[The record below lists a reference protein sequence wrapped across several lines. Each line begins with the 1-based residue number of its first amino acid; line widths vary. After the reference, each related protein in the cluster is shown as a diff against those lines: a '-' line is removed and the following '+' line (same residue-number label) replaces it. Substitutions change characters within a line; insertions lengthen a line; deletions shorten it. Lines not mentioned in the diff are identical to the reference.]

1 MRDVEQ
7 NREHYTKLVSQSEET
22 SITGSWGSNQDFRY
36 KILADK
42 KVFGGGGEKHI
53 RDWMRYRRIFRVSG
67 AKRVGTERQILWN
80 RYSSRNG
87 EA

>member
-7 NREHYTKLVSQSEET
+7 NREHYTKLVNQSEET

-36 KILADK
+36 KMLADK
-42 KVFGGGGEKHI
+42 KYLGGGKKHI
-53 RDWMRYRRIFRVSG
+53 RDWMRYWRFFRVSG

>member
-22 SITGSWGSNQDFRY
+22 SITGSWGSNQEFRY

-42 KVFGGGGEKHI
+42 KVFGGGRKA
-53 RDWMRYRRIFRVSG
+53 Y
-67 AKRVGTERQILWN
+67 
-80 RYSSRNG
+80 
-87 EA
+87 